1 VIGSGTICGNR
12 ARWKARWVGDV
23 PAESIHPAFLMCD
36 AWIQNEIGLEQTK
49 VEYAKG
55 DLCESMWVGGWMSGW
70 MDGGV

>member
-1 VIGSGTICGNR
+1 M
-12 ARWKARWVGDV
+12 GDV

-36 AWIQNEIGLEQTK
+36 AWMQNEIGLEQTK

-70 MDGGV
+70 MDGGFEISRSIPVHIQADQLTY